1 MISLNEQNRRR
12 VDVMIVRFAAY
23 ALAIFCLM
31 SGVVSTNGAQSDDA
45 KQKKTDGQQ
54 KSEIE
59 KKADEANNGP
69 AVLWQEPTDIERRDL
84 YYGIGGQA
92 GAPDP
97 AGKFTFVADKGSPK
111 DSNPKIDVKDDRG
124 REWTVKFGP
133 EVKSETAVSRIVWAA
148 GYHVDQ
154 VYFVEKATIEGFNRI
169 ETRNMRFEREDD
181 GFKTVGR
188 WNWETNPFDG
198 TRELD
203 GLKTLMAL
211 VHNVDL
217 SDLNN
222 RIARLKKNGNGPQP
236 DIYYVNDL
244 GASLGSTGAWY
255 TRFPWLDKARSESK
269 GVPKDYVKNGFIS
282 GVKNGEVDFHIT
294 RRFANRILDG
304 VKVEH
309 ARWMGNLLGRL
320 SEKQLT
326 DAFRA
331 SGFTDSEVTVYVS
344 EIRKRIAQLQNLG
357 SGDLTTR

>member
-12 VDVMIVRFAAY
+12 VGIMIVRFAAC
-23 ALAIFCLM
+23 ALVIFCLM

-45 KQKKTDGQQ
+45 KQKKPDGQQ
-54 KSEIE
+54 KSEIK
-59 KKADEANNGP
+59 KKADDANNGP
-69 AVLWQEPTDIERRDL
+69 AVMWQEPTDIERRDL

-154 VYFVEKATIEGFNRI
+154 VYFVEQATIEGFNRI

-181 GFKTVGR
+181 GLKTVGR
-188 WNWETNPFDG
+188 WDWKTNPFNG

-217 SDLNN
+217 SQLNN
-222 RIARLKKNGNGPQP
+222 RIARFPKNGNDPQP

-269 GVPKDYVKNGFIS
+269 GVPKDFVKNGFIS
-282 GVKNGEVDFHIT
+282 GIKNGQVDFRIT
-294 RRFANRILDG
+294 RRLANRILDG

-331 SGFTDSEVTVYVS
+331 SGFTDSEVAIYVS
-344 EIRKRIAQLQNLG
+344 EIRKRIAQLQNLE
-357 SGDLTTR
+357 SEALTAR

>member
-1 MISLNEQNRRR
+1 
-12 VDVMIVRFAAY
+12 MIVRSAAC
-23 ALAIFCLM
+23 ALAILYLV
-31 SGVVSTNGAQSDDA
+31 SGVVGTNGAQSDDA
-45 KQKKTDGQQ
+45 KQKKPDGQQ
-54 KSEIE
+54 KSEIK
-59 KKADEANNGP
+59 KKADEANNGS

-92 GAPDP
+92 GAPNP
-97 AGKFTFVADKGSPK
+97 AGKFTFLGDKGSPK
-111 DSNPKIDVKDDRG
+111 DSNPKIDVKDDQG

-148 GYHVDQ
+148 GFHVDQ

-181 GFKTVGR
+181 GLKTVGR
-188 WNWETNPFDG
+188 WEWEKNPFDG

-217 SDLNN
+217 SQLNN
-222 RIARLKKNGNGPQP
+222 RIARIKKNDKDPHP

-282 GVKNGEVDFHIT
+282 KVKNGEVDFHIT
-294 RRFANRILDG
+294 RRMANRILDG
-304 VKVEH
+304 VKVEN

-331 SGFTDSEVTVYVS
+331 SGFTESEVTVYVG
-344 EIRKRIAQLQNLG
+344 EIRKRIAQLQNLEEN
-357 SGDLTTR
+357 SKQ